1 MSNKAP
7 PKEGAA
13 LIDSDCSAKNA
24 GYANNDNAKHL
35 ANKKQIGGSVHS
47 ININNCRSKSVVH
60 IIQTKR
66 LHAKQEE
73 MQEDGHNHQ
82 QQRVYEHE
90 EQEQSQQKC
99 QHKMKKGHHKMKCRQ

>member
-13 LIDSDCSAKNA
+13 LVDSDCSAKNA

-35 ANKKQIGGSVHS
+35 ANKKQIGSSVHS
-47 ININNCRSKSVVH
+47 INANNCRSESVVH
-60 IIQTKR
+60 IIQPKR

-73 MQEDGHNHQ
+73 MQEDGHNHLRQ
-82 QQRVYEHE
+82 QACERE
-90 EQEQSQQKC
+90 EQV
-99 QHKMKKGHHKMKCRQ
+99 